1 MRLMNKNVLVVD
13 SDKDST
19 RVVLE
24 ILARRGIRATVA
36 GCGRAVADFLVRDS
50 YDLVFN
56 VVRVSHPQDDF
67 RLIRD
72 IRTAWPQMPL
82 ITICDSQ
89 NQPQNDQQ
97 LLDIVAAATNAGC
110 CDCLIKPLDKS
121 RIENLLDSVL
131 PNNKVAVA
139 DYDDRDNLSTIIG
152 RSEKL
157 LNIVNLSRK
166 VAPTSAPVLIGGESG
181 TGKELISFLI
191 HRFSKRA
198 ACPYVR
204 VNCAALND
212 SLLESELFGHEKGAF
227 TGAYTQRKGRF
238 EMAHGG
244 TLLLDEITETPI
256 NFQAKLLRVLEQQD
270 FERVG
275 GNDSVKVDVRV
286 ISTSNRDLLSE
297 IANGR
302 FRQDLY
308 YRLCGV
314 KLVIPPL
321 RDRVDDLPDLVWHFV
336 NLHAPQAQ
344 RKITSLDASMMNL
357 FAKYHW
363 PGNIRQLRNVVMT
376 SLILGSGPKLSLAD
390 VSWLFEEIQPRQQE
404 VASLS
409 ELTGMPLE
417 LVEKQAILETLDN
430 TGGNQTKAAKI
441 LGISDRTLR
450 SKIRSYSKND
460 DLQLVS

>member
-1 MRLMNKNVLVVD
+1 MRTMNRNVLVVD

-24 ILARRGIRATVA
+24 TLARKGIGATVS
-36 GCGRAVADFLVRDS
+36 GCGKAVTDFLARDN
-50 YDLVFN
+50 YAMVFN
-56 VVRVSHPQDDF
+56 VIRMNFVQEDF
-67 RLIRD
+67 RVLHE
-72 IRTAWPQMPL
+72 IRTSWSQIPVIA
-82 ITICDSQ
+82 ICDAQ
-89 NQPQNDQQ
+89 NQQYSQH
-97 LLDIVAAATNAGC
+97 LLDIAAAAINAGC

-121 RIENLLDSVL
+121 RIENLLESLL

-139 DYDDRDNLSTIIG
+139 DYDERNNLSVIIG

-157 LNIVNLSRK
+157 TQIVNLAKK

-181 TGKELISFLI
+181 TGKELISLLI

-198 ACPYVR
+198 GGPYVR
-204 VNCAALND
+204 VNCAALTD

-227 TGAYTQRKGRF
+227 TGAYSQRKGRF

-244 TLLLDEITETPI
+244 TLLLDEITETPM

-286 ISTSNRDLLSE
+286 ISTSNRDLLAE

-314 KLVIPPL
+314 KLVLPPL
-321 RDRVDDLPDLVWHFV
+321 RERADDLTDLVWHFV
-336 NLHAPQAQ
+336 NLYAPQAN
-344 RKITSLDASMMNL
+344 RKITSLDPSMLEL
-357 FAKYHW
+357 FSKYNW

-376 SLILGSGPKLSLAD
+376 SLILGTGSKLSMAD
-390 VSWLFEEIQPRQQE
+390 VSWLFEELQTARQE
-404 VASLS
+404 TASLS
-409 ELTGMPLE
+409 ELTGMPLDE
-417 LVEKQAILETLDN
+417 IEKQVILETLGN

-450 SKIRSYSKND
+450 SKIRSYGKD
-460 DLQLVS
+460 GELQLVS